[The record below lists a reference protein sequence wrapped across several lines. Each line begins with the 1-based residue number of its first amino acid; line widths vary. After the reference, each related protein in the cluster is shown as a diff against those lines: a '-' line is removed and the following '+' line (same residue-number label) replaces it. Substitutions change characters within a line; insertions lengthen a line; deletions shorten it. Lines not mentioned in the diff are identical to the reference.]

1 VQFSQDGSYLL
12 STFGSNV
19 AVFKLDKNGTKCSLQ
34 PVAILKPKSGEG
46 ISSLDIVASS
56 KALGILTFQ
65 QDAGLSS
72 YFIVPSDIK
81 PSSSLDGMVPQLPL
95 AIIQTKSAEA
105 LISSTFCSNRKN
117 EILVLFSHSSNAA
130 PGSGTSIPAE
140 SLSYD
145 LDGQSP
151 SGTVYV
157 SPPSEEKGKKRKA
170 EKIALASGETGMDAS
185 IAADLTSKKK
195 RMDVVA
201 QEEYGDVEMA
211 ASKDDYDFKLEE
223 EQDEEHKQSI
233 SDRLAMLSSAMEQT
247 DEETDFDDEEEDAT
261 KSKKAKR
268 PSKKS
273 VKSLT
278 ATSESLT
285 TLLTQALSSND
296 SIQLNIALQ
305 VTDYRIVE
313 NTVKALQLLDAQR
326 TDASTEGYIPML
338 MGHIVRRMARRHTLV
353 TALTSWIKAIL
364 LTSSQ
369 ISSRRLVG
377 GNTALGAEEEER
389 MAREGRELAL
399 KLGPLRNFL
408 NERVECFPQ
417 LLRLEGRLA
426 LLGRQL

>member
-1 VQFSQDGSYLL
+1 
-12 STFGSNV
+12 
-19 AVFKLDKNGTKCSLQ
+19 
-34 PVAILKPKSGEG
+34 
-46 ISSLDIVASS
+46 
-56 KALGILTFQ
+56 
-65 QDAGLSS
+65 
-72 YFIVPSDIK
+72 
-81 PSSSLDGMVPQLPL
+81 
-95 AIIQTKSAEA
+95 
-105 LISSTFCSNRKN
+105 
-117 EILVLFSHSSNAA
+117 
-130 PGSGTSIPAE
+130 
-140 SLSYD
+140 
-145 LDGQSP
+145 
-151 SGTVYV
+151 VYV

-201 QEEYGDVEMA
+201 QEGYGDFEMA
-211 ASKDDYDFKLEE
+211 AGKDDYDFKLEE

-273 VKSLT
+273 IKSLT